1 MKRVFKTLALLI
13 CGLLIFIMTSC
24 QSASVVESSSSQ
36 KETSTKSEEISNDET
51 EEELTDEDLSGET
64 EIREAKKV
72 LSPMEVLRISDSR
85 DTDKS
90 AGIIIECSKE
100 IQDKFDGSPYIK
112 IEPSV
117 SFTVSKVQKNLI
129 VKGSFDPKQVYKVTV
144 LSGIRA
150 VDGTVSKEEK
160 TAEIL
165 FDQKKPKL
173 LFTNDGIILPSVN
186 EKKIYIRSLNVTK
199 MKVIV
204 RKIYANNTTQ
214 FLQSFSFSGNGEYWG
229 SIGNVGD
236 ELYNVDFDIDNEID
250 KWVQSAVDLSGVLDS
265 NGFYQIIASFDE
277 DGTTYKFPNTSK
289 WSRRNYISDNGNIQK
304 TILLTDMGIVAE
316 KDSDGYRVNV
326 IDIVNNKVVKNAKV
340 SLMSRNNQ
348 VLEEKTTDDNGTA
361 LFSEYKNNFYILA
374 ENENSKS
381 ILTLNNELS
390 TNGFAVDGVFATNGI
405 RGYIYTERGVYR
417 PGDPIYV
424 SIIGRNN
431 NEPLKPRQPVKITVY
446 DPTGVKMIEN
456 DVIKNGKNGF
466 YTYTF
471 KTDTSARTGIW
482 KLEATIGD
490 VTINKDI
497 SVETVVPNKI
507 KVNLNIPEVVDYNEK
522 ITDWTIS
529 SNYLFGEPA
538 KGLEYGVSFDIREE
552 PVNFEKFKDYAFDV
566 PSKYSYYA
574 SKHLTGK
581 LDDTGSSK
589 LEPKFDDLKFGSL
602 NLLADVSGRVTDDG
616 GRNVLAKKF
625 VKLKKFDTYI
635 GIEKTSTYKKPGS
648 KFDLKVI
655 CVTED
660 GENLVAGKKL
670 KYKIYA
676 NDHYWWWDYSDYDR
690 FIRSFKSDKNTK
702 LLDIGEIVTK
712 DTPVLIDKEIPKSE
726 YLYVEIEDEETSQ
739 IAGVNLMSSEWVDSS
754 ITKKVETLNIIAD
767 KKQYSVGDKAELKY
781 RGAANSKA
789 IITIEKAGKII
800 NQFIRDVNSTDMTE
814 KIDITKEM
822 APNVYVYVT
831 LLQDYK
837 TKEND
842 RPLRL
847 YGIIPLSVV
856 DDDTKIDLEIDAPEN
871 IRPNEK
877 FTVNI
882 KNKKNTQFDYT
893 IAVVD
898 EGLLDITNFKTP
910 KPWEYFFQKLA
921 AKLSLFDNYSEVID
935 RPYGTINQTL
945 TVGGDESLADEM
957 ARRKRL
963 KELGL
968 EEAERFKP
976 VSMFKG
982 VLTSDEKGES
992 SVEFEMPN
1000 YMGQVRI
1007 MLIAAN
1013 ENCYGSV
1020 EKDMIVK
1027 APIIVDAT
1035 LPRSM
1040 KVGDKLS
1047 IPVSVFAL
1055 EEGLSNIEVYYT
1067 FKGNTQKKNLNF
1079 SKGDKEIVYFEEE
1092 VGNEISSEK
1101 LTVGV
1106 KSNLYEYEETVG
1118 IAINSNSAPIEVSE
1132 NAELKGH
1139 KEATFAQDL
1148 EYVKGTVIS
1157 VLTISNK
1164 MMLGLDK
1171 RLKYLI
1177 RYPYGC
1183 AEQTTSSVF
1192 PQLFIEKLSTSK
1204 DYDKTEI
1211 LNNINAGIS
1220 RLQLFQLSDGS
1231 FSYWPGDSE
1240 TSDYATN
1247 YIGHFLVCAKKNG
1260 YYVPDSMYDAWLNYT
1275 SKKVRGTSIGSD
1287 YDINWKCYALYLLAL
1302 AGKENVSE
1310 MNYMYENYFKLMN
1323 QTTKMYL
1330 AAAYKLAGEEQ
1341 VAKTVASNINLVSI
1355 KKMFDDIYKRDR
1367 YYYNYSYGSLLR
1379 EVAVYL
1385 DCYYTVFGKRDDEA
1399 FDEILTSLRSK
1410 DWYSTQTTAYSL
1422 VALSNM
1428 VNQDTKDE
1436 IKGVVEIDGEKTE
1449 YTTQDQ
1455 HRVVIKED
1463 AKEIKV
1469 IPDTDGMTYVN
1480 YFWEGVPINSEVE
1493 DYSDGFSI
1501 ERNYYDDEGKA
1512 FDASSTK
1519 SGNTFWIEV
1528 IVKPTKRNMDRIENI
1543 ALTQVLPSGWEI
1555 ENLRV
1560 TDTKAPKWVEE
1571 KSKDTRVTYTDIR
1584 DDRVMWF
1591 FNYSNDKEYR
1601 FFVKINSVTK
1611 GEFDF
1616 PGTTL
1621 EAMYDNTYK
1630 AYKKGGK
1637 IKVN

>member
-13 CGLLIFIMTSC
+13 CGLLIFVMTSC
-24 QSASVVESSSSQ
+24 QSVNVVESSSSQ
-36 KETSTKSEEISNDET
+36 KETTTKSEEVSTDET
-51 EEELTDEDLSGET
+51 EEELSDEDLTGET
-64 EIREAKKV
+64 VIREAKKV

-90 AGIIIECSKE
+90 AGIVIECSKE

-129 VKGSFDPKQVYKVTV
+129 VKGSFDPKQIYKVTV

-214 FLQSFSFSGNGEYWG
+214 FLQNFGFSGNGEYWG
-229 SIGNVGD
+229 SITNVGD

-250 KWVQSAVDLSGVLDS
+250 KWMQSAVDLSGVLDS
-265 NGFYQIIASFDE
+265 NGFYQIVASFDE

-316 KDSDGYRVNV
+316 KDSEGYRVNV

-348 VLEEKTTDDNGTA
+348 VLEEKITDENGTV

-405 RGYIYTERGVYR
+405 KGYIYTERGVYR

-431 NEPLKPRQPVKITVY
+431 DEPLKPRQPVKITVY

-552 PVNFEKFKDYAFDV
+552 PVNFEKYKDYAFDV

-589 LEPKFDDLKFGSL
+589 LVPKFDDLKFGSL

-702 LLDIGEIVTK
+702 LLDIGEIVTE

-814 KIDITKEM
+814 KIEITKEM

-856 DDDTKIDLEIDAPEN
+856 DADTKIDLEIDAPEN

-882 KNKKNTQFDYT
+882 KNKKNTKFDFT

-982 VLTSDEKGES
+982 VLTTDEKGEA
-992 SVEFEMPN
+992 SVDFEMPN

-1007 MLIAAN
+1007 MVIAAN
-1013 ENCYGSV
+1013 ENCYGSA

-1055 EEGLSNIEVYYT
+1055 EEGLGNTEVYYT
-1067 FKGNTQKKNLNF
+1067 FKGKTQKKNLTL

-1092 VGNEISSEK
+1092 VGNEIGSEK

-1106 KSNLYEYEETVG
+1106 KSNLYEYEEIVG
-1118 IAINSNSAPIEVSE
+1118 MAINSNSAPIEVSE

-1139 KEATFAQDL
+1139 KEATFTQDL

-1302 AGKENVSE
+1302 AGRENVSE
-1310 MNYMYENYFKLMN
+1310 MNYMYENHFKLMN

-1367 YYYNYSYGSLLR
+1367 YYYNYSYGSMLR

-1455 HRVVIKED
+1455 HRVLIKEG

-1469 IPDTDGMTYVN
+1469 IPDTNGMTYVN
-1480 YFWEGVPINSEVE
+1480 YFWEGVPVNSEVE

-1528 IVKPTKRNMDRIENI
+1528 VVKPTKRNMDRIENI

-1555 ENLRV
+1555 ENLRL
-1560 TDTKAPKWVEE
+1560 TDTKSPKWVEE
-1571 KSKDTRVTYTDIR
+1571 KSKDTRITYTDIR

-1591 FNYSNDKEYR
+1591 FDYSYDKEYR